1 MVHSV
6 WDEDFSSGLE
16 CGGVNSF
23 KIDDDGEVTDFE
35 NDNENDFIF
44 NFLPELSDT
53 VLHQWINV
61 CHLARQV
68 FWPFNNLLVLNF
80 NIVTF

>member
-1 MVHSV
+1 MYPRMFHNDTV

-35 NDNENDFIF
+35 NNDNENT
-44 NFLPELSDT
+44 LCK
-53 VLHQWINV
+53 VV
-61 CHLARQV
+61 C
-68 FWPFNNLLVLNF
+68 PG
-80 NIVTF
+80 I

>member
-1 MVHSV
+1 MYSLVYTV

-35 NDNENDFIF
+35 NNDNENTFDFIF
-44 NFLPELSDT
+44 ISFQSFRTQSFISGLMF
-53 VLHQWINV
+53 V
-61 CHLARQV
+61 A
-68 FWPFNNLLVLNF
+68 WPGRVSGQL
-80 NIVTF
+80 TTY

>member
-1 MVHSV
+1 MVTV

-35 NDNENDFIF
+35 NNDNENNFNFIF
-44 NFLPELSDT
+44 FQSFRTQSFISGFVRYRLHISSKKNWADFCQELA
-53 VLHQWINV
+53 N
-61 CHLARQV
+61 
-68 FWPFNNLLVLNF
+68 
-80 NIVTF
+80 